1 LLAVGALAAAMPAQ
15 AADDSGAALN
25 ALVRARLAEEG
36 GEPAAAL
43 SALRQVSSVAPDLPG
58 LRGRMLEQ
66 AIEAGDLEAA
76 RAAALHLWTA
86 GDRRFDAQLVLMVD
100 AMRRSDWKAAREYVA
115 GRNEKA
121 GADALARLIVPT
133 INAWID
139 VGAREKLP
147 ERHLIAVNSRAR
159 PEPALTLQVAL
170 VQMATRRS
178 AEAVVLTDGVTL
190 TDRTSQLV
198 GVRVAATLDKAG
210 ESGAAERLRARIV
223 LASGQREDPMLL
235 LPDQAVSTPRAGVA
249 QWLGLLADGL
259 ARTPG
264 GSSKVPLL
272 FARAANWLN
281 DQDLAVRATL
291 VEALDGNGQR
301 AAAMA
306 LLDPARGTLPPVMAM
321 RRAELMAD
329 AGDLEGAAKLARAAA
344 NENDARSLLV
354 RLADIARRSSD
365 PAAAANAYERL
376 EAALGDDQGDQSLRG
391 TLLIARAE
399 LLLQDGKWDA
409 AHPLMEKAVTL
420 RPDDASILN
429 FVGYSA
435 LERRKDVK
443 QSLARI
449 EAAWRQEPQNASIT
463 DSLGWAYFLTGRTDE
478 AVDLLEK
485 AQLGEPGNAVIVEHL
500 GDAYWKAG
508 RKFQARYNW
517 RAAALLADADMAT
530 RLEAKLRDGL
540 TPATTAP

>member
-1 LLAVGALAAAMPAQ
+1 MPVQ
-15 AADDSGAALN
+15 AADDGGAALN

-43 SALRQVSSVAPDLPG
+43 SALNQVSSVAPDLPG

-76 RAAALHLWTA
+76 RAAAFHLWI
-86 GDRRFDAQLVLMVD
+86 GGERRFDAQLVLLVD
-100 AMRRSDWKAAREYVA
+100 AMRRSDWKAARDYIG

-121 GADALARLIVPT
+121 GADTIARLIVPT

-147 ERHLIAVNSRAR
+147 ERHLNAVNNRTR

-170 VQMATRRS
+170 VQIATRRA
-178 AEAVVLTDGVTL
+178 AEAAVLTDGVTL

-198 GVRVAATLDKAG
+198 GVRVAATLEKAG
-210 ESGAAERLRARIV
+210 EVAAAERLRSRIV

-235 LPDQAVSTPRAGVA
+235 LPDQAVTTPRAGVA

-264 GSSKVPLL
+264 GNSKVPLL

-281 DQDLAVRATL
+281 DQDLAVRSTL
-291 VEALDGNGQR
+291 VEALDRNGQP
-301 AAAMA
+301 ASAIA
-306 LLDPARGTLPPVMAM
+306 LLDTGRGALPPVLAM

-329 AGDLEGAAKLARAAA
+329 AGDLTGAAKLAETAA
-344 NENDARSLLV
+344 NENSARSLLV
-354 RLADIARRSSD
+354 RLADIARRSND
-365 PAAAANAYERL
+365 PAAAARAYERL
-376 EAALGDDQGDQSLRG
+376 EAALGDDEGDQSLRG

-409 AHPLMEKAVTL
+409 AHPLMEKAVML

-429 FVGYSA
+429 FAGYSS

-463 DSLGWAYFLTGRTDE
+463 DSLGWAYFLTGRTDD

-485 AQLGEPGNAVIVEHL
+485 AQRGEPANAVIVEHL

-517 RAAALLADADMAT
+517 RAAALLAEADMAT